1 MEVIIVAA
9 EEFELAVRFNI
20 TCKAK
25 GTKVIRTFDRSKRV
39 LMVDGVIQGS
49 SGIGE
54 MKIVIPVSDTLGPDL
69 RGRPPG
75 SMRHMFRYG
84 GPPVKIDEPMEE
96 PNHPLRDTRFNYAK

>member
-25 GTKVIRTFDRSKRV
+25 GTKVIRTADKTKRV

-49 SGIGE
+49 QGIGE
-54 MKIVIPVSDTLGPDL
+54 MRFIIPVSDTLGHDL
-69 RGRPPG
+69 KKRPPG
-75 SMRHMFRYG
+75 TMKHMFRYG

-96 PNHPLRDTRFNYAK
+96 PNYPLRDTRVNYAK